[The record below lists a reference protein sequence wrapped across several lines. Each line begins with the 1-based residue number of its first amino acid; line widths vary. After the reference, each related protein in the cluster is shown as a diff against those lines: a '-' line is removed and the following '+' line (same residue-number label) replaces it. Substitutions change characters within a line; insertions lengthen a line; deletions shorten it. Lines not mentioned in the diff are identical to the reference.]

1 MQHAAWDS
9 AARLQSDL
17 LAGGGEADMAID
29 ERAQDTGRVTS
40 GPRKIIHID
49 MDAFY
54 ASVEQRDNPELRGK
68 PVAVGGAQARGV
80 VAAASYEARKFGVH
94 SAMPSVT
101 AKRKCPDLVFVAP
114 RFDAYKA
121 VSLEIRQIFADYTP
135 IIEPLSLDEAY
146 LDVTENLKGIG
157 SATIIAEEIRGRIR
171 AETGLTASAGVSYNK
186 FLAKLASDYR
196 KPDGLFV
203 ITPVMGPEFVQTLP
217 VRRFHGVGPASAAKM
232 ARLGIATGL
241 DLRGQTLAML
251 QQHFGKAGSYYYWA
265 ARGIDERPVRADRIR
280 KSVGAENTFAAD
292 LFTYEA
298 ARDELREIV
307 DKVWRYC
314 ENSGVRGRTVTLKVK
329 FSNFRQVTRS
339 RTGQI
344 RIGTRGELEELGSEL
359 LAPLFPVARGIRL
372 LGLSLSSLVT
382 EGTEQDRELA
392 LYQPDDSAGDLFLQP
407 ARDGSN

>member
-1 MQHAAWDS
+1 
-9 AARLQSDL
+9 
-17 LAGGGEADMAID
+17 MAI
-29 ERAQDTGRVTS
+29 EERVTS

-101 AKRKCPDLVFVAP
+101 AKRKCPDLIFVAP

-121 VSLEIRQIFADYTP
+121 ISLQIRQIFAEYTP
-135 IIEPLSLDEAY
+135 IVEPLSLDEAY
-146 LDVTENLKGIG
+146 LDVTENLKGIA

-171 AETGLTASAGVSYNK
+171 AETELTASAGVSYNK

-203 ITPVMGPEFVQTLP
+203 ITPDMGPQFVQTLP
-217 VRRFHGVGPASAAKM
+217 VRKFHGVGPASAAKM
-232 ARLGIATGL
+232 ERLGIKTGL
-241 DLRGQTLAML
+241 DLKGQTLAML

-265 ARGIDERPVRADRIR
+265 ARGVDERPVRADRIR
-280 KSVGAENTFAAD
+280 KSVGAENTFPAD

-314 ENSGVRGRTVTLKVK
+314 EGSGVRGRTVTLKVK
-329 FSNFRQVTRS
+329 FSNFRQITRS
-339 RTGQI
+339 RTGQLQ
-344 RIGTRGELEELGSEL
+344 IGTRGELEELGNEL
-359 LAPLFPVARGIRL
+359 LAPLFPIARGIRL

-382 EGTEQDRELA
+382 ERTDQDRDLNLSQA
-392 LYQPDDSAGDLFLQP
+392 DSPARGLFFQP
-407 ARDGSN
+407 ARD